1 MRSIRIITIVI
12 LALFALAA
20 CGGGDVSV
28 PPPPNA
34 QPFESSGSPRID
46 QIIALWKNVAIE
58 EMRKDAVKEESLV
71 EEIFIVTDGSLE
83 DVQNHYMA
91 LTQNGWWHLQR
102 MPGLQGDVLLDGYE
116 HGTTALVVGAIDAS
130 KFGGKG
136 IVVYTL
142 RGTK

>member
-1 MRSIRIITIVI
+1 VT
-12 LALFALAA
+12 
-20 CGGGDVSV
+20 V

-34 QPFESSGSPRID
+34 QPFESSGSSKVD
-46 QIIALWKNVAIE
+46 QIIASWRSVAIE
-58 EMRKDAVKEESLV
+58 EMKKDAVKEETLV
-71 EEIFIVTDGSLE
+71 EEIFIIDNGSLA

-91 LTQNGWWHLQR
+91 LTQNGWWHVRR

-116 HGTTALVVGAIDAS
+116 HGTTALVIGAIDAS
-130 KFGGKG
+130 KFNGKG